1 MFPLEVFPPGALSGS
16 VITTVWV
23 GVFVV
28 AFFNL
33 RFGWVLSGLV
43 VPGYLAP
50 LLLLKPWAVA
60 VILLEGIVTYGLVWL
75 FSERFSRFGLWSS
88 LFGRDRFF
96 GLILASILV
105 RLTFDGWLLP
115 EVGAW
120 IEAHWAA
127 GFDYRSNLHSFGLV
141 IVALVANQFWKSG
154 VLRGLPPLLIIL
166 GLTVLL
172 VRYGLMELTNFGL
185 GGLSYLYED
194 LAASIL
200 ASPKAYI
207 ILVTTAFLAS
217 RMNLY
222 YGWDFNGILIPALL
236 ALQWYDPLKI
246 LTSFG
251 EAFIILAI
259 ASLLLRVPPF
269 RGGTIEGARKLLL
282 FFNVAFLYKMSLGW
296 GLSAWA
302 PTVKPTDLF
311 AFGYLL
317 STLLAIRMHDK
328 GIAIRLTRA
337 TLQTSLTAVV
347 IASLIGFGLSQIDLS
362 PLAAPQAA
370 QSELLIEA
378 DDSRPTDRLLAD
390 KPALYQARS
399 LAGAKPTPSQMRA
412 FDAALM
418 QLRVANPSATA
429 LATAAEQL
437 ASVGYRLERL
447 DQRYLYLYE
456 QPQQRGW
463 GRFLIDTQRARD
475 ALLIEVPD
483 PLASRDLLAAS
494 LRLFEA
500 LDGGALAIG
509 GALSPDNVRDTAS
522 SLFQAFHNKIAEE
535 NVLALAVQR
544 PAPAAAEGAT
554 AAPQQASQQAGQQ
567 ASQLWVKQQLPLALS
582 LPRLEQLS
590 GALEVHWQPP
600 PRPSRQWRSSVKGFV
615 ELELTPQAQRRLASA
630 PQTSDRAQTDA
641 EPKDALGPIPV
652 QGTLSDW
659 MLPRRALMA
668 AQGTDAYQPPTAE
681 QLIFLDDEVLTPLQ
695 RLITQGYRAGRWQTE
710 AAAQLRSIAAAA
722 DVLGYALVELHDR
735 RRGQRYLILAEMP
748 SDAKRKRRHWG
759 TYCFRLGPAEPLL
772 IQVPRPLLEIK
783 TLELGLLLFE
793 ELDAR
798 ALLISDAHPEANQ
811 DLSADLIRGE
821 QQRHLF
827 NLVAEVLMRETSPQP
842 QLNLQVR
849 GMGQRPGEPLPEH
862 DLLLAFADGANQP
875 DQLSAL
881 GRSLQDQLS
890 ALGWSQ
896 SLVDVSRDQAGYQV
910 GGLPQAR
917 YLAASENQDLALL
930 WVSPLARTSVGNA
943 DEAISDSA
951 DFEVLGIKTRVV
963 DLAQL
968 LPPLMTPTDD
978 AIPAAPAL
986 PAAIAKAVLDYL
998 QTDNLLRLAALQ
1010 HQWPELSI
1018 ERILEP
1024 ARQQPFLLLRWD
1036 GRPALVANLAPRQ
1049 GDQTWSFSRAELTPR
1064 QLEAFITR
1072 GIALLE
1078 ITP

>member
-75 FSERFSRFGLWSS
+75 FSERLSRFGLWSS

-96 GLILASILV
+96 ALILASILV

-154 VLRGLPPLLIIL
+154 VLRGLPLLLIIL

-251 EAFIILAI
+251 EAFIILAL

-269 RGGTIEGARKLLL
+269 RGSTIEGARKLLL
-282 FFNVAFLYKMSLGW
+282 FFNVAFLYKMALGW
-296 GLSAWA
+296 GLSVWV

-328 GIAIRLTRA
+328 GIAVRLTRA
-337 TLQTSLTAVV
+337 TLQTSLTAVA
-347 IASLIGFGLSQIDLS
+347 IASLIGFALSQVDL
-362 PLAAPQAA
+362 APTVESQEAR
-370 QSELLIEA
+370 SDLVIEQ
-378 DDSRPTDRLLAD
+378 DGIRITERLLAD
-390 KPALYQARS
+390 KPALYQARTS
-399 LAGAKPTPSQMRA
+399 TGAKPQHQQLEAFNEALQLLSITKPTAEALGRA
-412 FDAALM
+412 AAL
-418 QLRVANPSATA
+418 
-429 LATAAEQL
+429 LAQI
-437 ASVGYRLERL
+437 GYRLERINH
-447 DQRYLYLYE
+447 RYLYLYE
-456 QPQQRGW
+456 QSQQHGW
-463 GRFLIDTQRARD
+463 GRFLLDTERGPN

-483 PLASRDLLAAS
+483 PLANQDLLGAS
-494 LRLFEA
+494 LRLFEG
-500 LDGGALAIG
+500 LDSGALAIG
-509 GALSPDNVRDTAS
+509 GDLTPDDVRATGK
-522 SLFQAFHNKIAEE
+522 SLFQTFHQQLAAE
-535 NVLALAVQR
+535 NVLALAAQR
-544 PAPAAAEGAT
+544 TAQLARAPNTE
-554 AAPQQASQQAGQQ
+554 APTQASL
-567 ASQLWVKQQLPLALS
+567 LWVKQRLPDALS
-582 LPRLEQLS
+582 LPKLEQLS
-590 GALEVHWQPP
+590 GPLEVHWQPP
-600 PRPSRQWRSSVKGFV
+600 SSPSRQWRSTVDGFV

-630 PQTSDRAQTDA
+630 PQTPDRAQTDR
-641 EPKDALGPIPV
+641 EPKDGVGPIQA
-652 QGTLSDW
+652 QGTLSGW

-668 AQGTDAYQPPTAE
+668 AQGTDAYQPPSAE

-695 RLITQGYRAGRWQTE
+695 RLITQGYRAGRWQAD

-722 DVLGYALVELHDR
+722 KVLGYRLVELHDASR
-735 RRGQRYLILAEMP
+735 EQRYLILAELS

-798 ALLISDAHPEANQ
+798 ALLISDAHPQANQ
-811 DLSADLIRGE
+811 DLSADLIRDE
-821 QQRHLF
+821 QQHLF

-842 QLNLQVR
+842 QLSVQVR

-862 DLLLAFADGANQP
+862 DLLLAFADGAHEP

-881 GRSLQDQLS
+881 GRSLQEQLS

-896 SLVDVSRDQAGYQV
+896 SLVDVARDQAGYQV

-930 WVSPLARTSVGNA
+930 WVSPLARTNVGNA

-951 DFEVLGIKTRVV
+951 RFEVLGIKTREA

-968 LPPLMTPTDD
+968 LRPLMTSTND
-978 AIPAAPAL
+978 AIPAVSAL
-986 PAAIAKAVLDYL
+986 PAAIPEALLDYL
-998 QTDNLLRLAALQ
+998 QTENLLRLAALQ
-1010 HQWPELSI
+1010 QRWPQLGV

-1049 GDQTWSFSRAELTPR
+1049 SDQTLSLSRAELTPS
-1064 QLEAFITR
+1064 QIEAFISR

>member
-1 MFPLEVFPPGALSGS
+1 MFPLEVFPPGSLSGS

-50 LLLLKPWAVA
+50 LLVLKPWAVA
-60 VILLEGIVTYGLVWL
+60 IILLEGIVTYSLVWL
-75 FSERFSRFGLWSS
+75 FSERLSRFGLWSS

-96 GLILASILV
+96 ALILASILV

-172 VRYGLMELTNFGL
+172 VRYGLMEVTNFGL

-259 ASLLLRVPPF
+259 ASLLLRVPPL
-269 RGGTIEGARKLLL
+269 RGSTIEGARKLLL

-296 GLSAWA
+296 GLSVWT
-302 PTVKPTDLF
+302 PMVRPSDLF

-317 STLLAIRMHDK
+317 STLLAIRMHDQ
-328 GIAIRLTRA
+328 GIAVRLTRA

-347 IASLIGFGLSQIDLS
+347 IASLVGFGLSQIDLA
-362 PLAAPQAA
+362 PLAAPQVVR
-370 QSELLIEA
+370 SELVIER
-378 DDSRPTDRLLAD
+378 DDIRPTERVLAD
-390 KPALYQARS
+390 KPALYQARA
-399 LAGAKPTPSQMRA
+399 LAGAKPTPAQMRA
-412 FDAALM
+412 FNAALT
-418 QLRVANPSATA
+418 QLRAPNPSAEA

-437 ASVGYRLERL
+437 ASIGYRLEHI

-463 GRFLIDTQRARD
+463 GRFLIDTKRARD

-483 PLASRDLLAAS
+483 PLASRDLLGAS

-500 LDGGALAIG
+500 LDGGALALG
-509 GALSPDNVRDTAS
+509 GELTPDDVRDTAT
-522 SLFQAFHNKIAEE
+522 SLFQAFHTRLAAE
-535 NVLALAVQR
+535 NVLALRVQR
-544 PAPAAAEGAT
+544 SAQSAAKVGGAT
-554 AAPQQASQQAGQQ
+554 PVQP
-567 ASQLWVKQQLPLALS
+567 SQLWVKQQLPHALS
-582 LPRLEQLS
+582 LPRLKQLT
-590 GALEVHWQPP
+590 GPLELQWHPP
-600 PRPSRQWRSSVKGFV
+600 PSPSRQWRSTAKGFV
-615 ELELTPQAQRRLASA
+615 ELELSAQAQRRIASA
-630 PQTSDRAQTDA
+630 PQPPDQPKTGADTDR
-641 EPKDALGPIPV
+641 ALGPIRA
-652 QGTLSDW
+652 QGTLSGW
-659 MLPRRALMA
+659 MRPRRSLMA

-681 QLIFLDDEVLTPLQ
+681 QLIFLDEEVLTPLQ
-695 RLITQGYRAGRWQTE
+695 RLITQGYRAGRWQ
-710 AAAQLRSIAAAA
+710 ADAVAQLRSIAAAA
-722 DVLGYALVELHDR
+722 NVLGYELVELHDR
-735 RRGQRYLILAEMP
+735 GRDQRYLILAEMS
-748 SDAKRKRRHWG
+748 SDSTPKRRHWG

-811 DLSADLIRGE
+811 DLSADLIRSE

-827 NLVAEVLMRETSPQP
+827 NLVAEVLMREASPQP

-849 GMGQRPGEPLPEH
+849 AMGQRPGEPLPEH
-862 DLLLAFADGANQP
+862 DLLLAFAEGASEP
-875 DQLSAL
+875 GQLSAL
-881 GRSLQDQLS
+881 GRSLKDQLS

-896 SLVDVSRDQAGYQV
+896 SLVDVSRDRASYQV
-910 GGLPQAR
+910 GGLPQAG
-917 YLAASENQDLALL
+917 YLAASENQDLAVL

-943 DEAISDSA
+943 DEATSDSA
-951 DFEVLGIKTRVV
+951 RFEVLGIKTRVA

-968 LPPLMTPTDD
+968 LQPVMAPTDD
-978 AIPAAPAL
+978 ATPPVSAL
-986 PAAIAKAVLDYL
+986 PAAIPEAILDYL
-998 QTDNLLRLAALQ
+998 QTENLLRLAALQ
-1010 HQWPELSI
+1010 HQWPQLSV

-1024 ARQQPFLLLRWD
+1024 ARQQPFLLLQWD
-1036 GRPALVANLAPRQ
+1036 GRPALIASLAPRQ
-1049 GDQTWSFSRAELTPR
+1049 SDRAWTLSRAELTPR
-1064 QLEAFITR
+1064 QIEAFVAR